1 MEQHYQKEV
10 NIGKMLK
17 TLAKRWVAIVLAFV
31 IALVAGAAV
40 TFLATFTNKVYGVD
54 LDFHVYQISNVDK
67 EGNAIIGTP
76 TEYDESTM
84 NLVLQNVASQSFLE
98 AIYCDDGIPKEE
110 ENMSAEL
117 KEAIN
122 VALAASKEL
131 ETARELL
138 IETNAKY
145 TAAKKETIVA
155 KANLDIAQANYNA
168 AYSAYTSALQAN
180 ATAASGSGAT
190 AFEPIDLSPL
200 SANVSKM
207 SKLLSNDDPNEL
219 GAQEKYK
226 GALTSESIAESNY
239 LGCQQLIIKLNRE
252 VLTAKTN
259 AMALLRKQDEYK
271 EFMKG
276 VKKSITVSYAKNDK
290 NEEIKSTVRVSIAV
304 DKKIEDN
311 EAFAV
316 SLAEKVREQLPNF
329 VVEKVDYATTY
340 CELTNVLDEVEQV
353 NKEETIKN
361 VITIGL
367 LAGVVTL
374 LVACVVV
381 AVKNKQ
387 EFVVLVPYD
396 TEE

>member
-31 IALVAGAAV
+31 IALVAGVAV

-98 AIYCDDGIPKEE
+98 AIYCDDGIPVENESMSDELKTAIAKAKELDKQLKEE
-110 ENMSAEL
+110 RKTLTAANSEYIIAKKNA
-117 KEAIN
+117 N
-122 VALAASKEL
+122 LAKSTL
-131 ETARELL
+131 EVEQ
-138 IETNAKY
+138 AKY
-145 TAAKKETIVA
+145 SAA
-155 KANLDIAQANYNA
+155 YNA
-168 AYSAYTSALQAN
+168 YNGALQAN
-180 ATAASGSGAT
+180 ATAASGGSGQGPLIEQDDLNQLKVELSTAT
-190 AFEPIDLSPL
+190 KSYNNAQD
-200 SANVSKM
+200 AYVA
-207 SKLLSNDDPNEL
+207 
-219 GAQEKYK
+219 AQENAGIKEQ
-226 GALTSESIAESNY
+226 THFD
-239 LGCQQLIIKLNRE
+239 CQQQIISLNRE
-252 VLTAKTN
+252 LNFAKTD
-259 AMALLRKQDEYK
+259 AMNLLRKQDEYK

-367 LAGVVTL
+367 LAGFVTL